1 MIKQELP
8 TFAILNFKLEKLKAI
23 REYDIHIFKLS
34 NGEHDYQFEIS
45 DSFFELFENEIFNK
59 GKLLA
64 NVSLLKSDSMI
75 QMFFHVEGTV
85 ELTCDRSLELFDH
98 PVSFETKMIFKYG
111 DEEKEL
117 SEDVMVILKDTQT
130 INIAD
135 LLYEFIGLEVPM
147 KKLHPKFQEEND
159 NAEEMIMIYSSAE
172 EGEEDEQNE
181 EIIDPRW
188 AALKN
193 LKNS

>member
-1 MIKQELP
+1 
-8 TFAILNFKLEKLKAI
+8 
-23 REYDIHIFKLS
+23 
-34 NGEHDYQFEIS
+34 
-45 DSFFELFENEIFNK
+45 
-59 GKLLA
+59 
-64 NVSLLKSDSMI
+64 MI